1 MKSWSVAGAPGY
13 PVRAEGFS
21 ILAPLGG
28 ARRVV
33 YVRDKV
39 RVLH

>member
-13 PVRAEGFS
+13 PVRAEDFS
-21 ILAPLGG
+21 ILMPIGG
-28 ARRVV
+28 ARRVI
-33 YVRDKV
+33 YVRDQV